1 MQLAI
6 ITWKKKEQMTNNIQN
21 NHYLLQC
28 MVIRELLFNDDADIY
43 VISKIAT

>member
-1 MQLAI
+1 
-6 ITWKKKEQMTNNIQN
+6 MTNNIQN

-28 MVIRELLFNDDADIY
+28 MVIGELLFNDDSDIY